1 MLKNM
6 IGLPIKDP
14 IIRSTITLPTTTVL
28 TTIIILPIIIGI
40 IITGGV
46 AVHLRTLFTIIPQL
60 FINVYRL

>member
-40 IITGGV
+40 IITGGF
-46 AVHLRTLFTIIPQL
+46 ATQCHFCRNTLAF
-60 FINVYRL
+60 

>member
-1 MLKNM
+1 M

-14 IIRSTITLPTTTVL
+14 IIRTTITLLTTIGL
-28 TTIIILPIIIGI
+28 TTIIILPITIGI

-46 AVHLRTLFTIIPQL
+46 AVHLRTLFAIIPQL